1 MLVDAK
7 VKPYLLD
14 VGEGLPLLGED
25 DLDQVARSATM
36 QSTKLPVWN
45 LKEPLTVSSMKPTTT
60 ITEGPLLL
68 PLLKPCAEAG
78 LFLGYRSGSR
88 RVW

>member
-1 MLVDAK
+1 MLVDAT

-36 QSTKLPVWN
+36 QSTKSPEQTL
-45 LKEPLTVSSMKPTTT
+45 
-60 ITEGPLLL
+60 
-68 PLLKPCAEAG
+68 C
-78 LFLGYRSGSR
+78 
-88 RVW
+88 